1 MTSGSRRSHLTVVSG
16 GRLYAAPRSG
26 AVALSSGETIYDFEK
41 VDRQQIVFFDVDVS
55 QL

>member
-16 GRLYAAPRSG
+16 GPLYAAPRSG
-26 AVALSSGETIYDFEK
+26 SVALSSRETVSGPERF
-41 VDRQQIVFFDVDVS
+41 DRQKLVFFYVDVS